1 MFLKNV
7 CLLPTDCNK
16 LVRQTSLRQFDFGVM
31 FYRKF
36 ISVRIRSVF
45 GSVLHT
51 VCFNLTLYIDE
62 PTLSFSTELTKKQIF
77 ICLWGKCPPDLE
89 SIVLYKG
96 SFLPS
101 LF

>member
-7 CLLPTDCNK
+7 SIPTDCNK
-16 LVRQTSLRQFDFGVM
+16 LVRQTSLRQFDFAVM

-45 GSVLHT
+45 GSFLHT
-51 VCFNLTLYIDE
+51 VCFNLTLYVEE
-62 PTLSFSTELTKKQIF
+62 PTLSFSTELAKKQIF
-77 ICLWGKCPPDLE
+77 IRLWGKCPLDQE
-89 SIVLYKG
+89 NIVLYKG